1 MPTVLAIHLC
11 RHFIFFI
18 MYVYTAAALAQ
29 NIEADTRVSAIESI
43 GRELVILLN
52 QLGESENDPTRRL
65 PLKPMLVK
73 AEKAVS
79 ASPIFKQA
87 DNAKSGAEASIKE
100 SMSGYYPQ
108 INAGTGSGYRNYD
121 YSNSVSYSGS
131 YQSRTISVKQMLYD
145 FEGTKSGVMAS
156 ENRQT
161 AVKLKADSVRSEV
174 MLQAIKTFYET
185 QRTLL
190 QVRLA
195 RENLQARKSFVS
207 FIRERSDLGASSSA
221 DVIRAES
228 RVAEGLDALST
239 SLQALSQAQAG
250 YRQFYNTEAE
260 PYILPVELPFGDF
273 DPQDLEK
280 YIQNHPSN
288 LEAEMNM
295 LAARNDLNVARAKF
309 IGGVYLEI
317 SRSDTKSP
325 GDTAFKSDN
334 TAMVFFRSDL
344 YTGGAASARVE
355 QAKSKALQAE
365 FEYDRIKQD
374 LLRGVREAL
383 SEYNGHVASV
393 GARMLVYK
401 GAEDSYGIS
410 KDLYAFSRSS
420 LFEVLKSQ
428 EDLFNSGQR
437 LIDSIISRA
446 IARYKLMHATQL
458 LIDRIEDAQ
467 R

>member
-1 MPTVLAIHLC
+1 
-11 RHFIFFI
+11 
-18 MYVYTAAALAQ
+18 MYVYTAVALAQ
-29 NIEADTRVSAIESI
+29 NLEADTRVSAIESI
-43 GRELVILLN
+43 GRELVVLLN

-65 PLKPMLVK
+65 PLKPMLEK

-87 DNAKSGAEASIKE
+87 DIAKSGAEASIKE

-108 INAGTGSGYRNYD
+108 INMGTGSGYRNYD
-121 YSNSVSYSGS
+121 YSNSLSLSGS
-131 YQSRTISVKQMLYD
+131 YQSSSITVKQMLYD

-161 AVKLKADSVRSEV
+161 AVKLKSDYVRSEV

-195 RENLQARKSFVS
+195 RENLQARRSFVS

-239 SLQALSQAQAG
+239 ALQALSQAQAG

-273 DPQDLEK
+273 DQQDLEK
-280 YIQNHPSN
+280 YIQNHPLN

-325 GDTAFKSDN
+325 GETRFKSDN

-344 YTGGAASARVE
+344 YTGGAATARVE

-365 FEYDRIKQD
+365 FEYDRTKQD
-374 LLRGVREAL
+374 LLRGLREAL

-446 IARYKLMHATQL
+446 ISRYKLMHATHL
-458 LIDRIEDAQ
+458 LTDRIEEAQ